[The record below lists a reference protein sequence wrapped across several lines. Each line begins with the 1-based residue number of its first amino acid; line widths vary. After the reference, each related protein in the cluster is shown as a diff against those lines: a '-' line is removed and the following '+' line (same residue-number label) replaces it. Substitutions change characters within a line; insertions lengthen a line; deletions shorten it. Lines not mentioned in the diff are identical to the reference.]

1 MCELGM
7 ADVDMM
13 RRYADLFDD
22 DDFVLMLSSENV
34 DDERFGSRGR
44 RIKAKLVSPGYLL
57 GGGTKF
63 NGHVPHEET
72 DMIFQ
77 GFSDP
82 NGVAWGEND
91 VNNATLQLILE
102 PLAEENDFKPGAS
115 LSSVGTNYDLFFD
128 TEVWLKQLL

>member
-63 NGHVPHEET
+63 NGHVPDEE
-72 DMIFQ
+72 MGVILQ
-77 GFSDP
+77 GFSNP
-82 NGVAWGEND
+82 NEVVGEEND
-91 VNNATLQLILE
+91 VNSAIL
-102 PLAEENDFKPGAS
+102 
-115 LSSVGTNYDLFFD
+115 
-128 TEVWLKQLL
+128 